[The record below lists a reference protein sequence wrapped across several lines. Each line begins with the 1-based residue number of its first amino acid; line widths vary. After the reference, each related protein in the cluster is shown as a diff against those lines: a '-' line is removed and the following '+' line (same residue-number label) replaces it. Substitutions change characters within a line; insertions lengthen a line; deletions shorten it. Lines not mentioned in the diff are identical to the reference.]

1 MPRRDDLSANAQ
13 ASLRG
18 RPKRNRELTSYLQD
32 KIETAET
39 KTEELTETELE
50 QAVGGAD
57 AFYGR
62 GVYKTTDGG
71 RT

>member
-1 MPRRDDLSANAQ
+1 M
-13 ASLRG
+13 
-18 RPKRNRELTSYLQD
+18 TSYLQD